1 MSSQTGTS
9 VRSSDGR
16 KLVLGKLLKSGGAG
30 GVYLLPQAPTQ
41 VAKIYHPGDELAGY
55 ERKVE
60 AMLEL
65 TPDLPDLVDG
75 GRRFVQIAWPQ
86 ALLRDASGR
95 FLGFLMPAVNV
106 DATSELEVIL
116 QERQARAAGLP
127 TGLGAKVTL
136 AANLAAVIAA
146 LHAQHHYLVDLK
158 PVNLRFYRDTLY
170 MAMLDCDGFSIQG
183 KGERFLAPQFT
194 PDYLAPEFHARGVTA
209 SGEQA
214 QDRFAL
220 AVVVFQLMNFG
231 IHPFSG
237 KPSSDRVPTDIPGR
251 IAGRW
256 YAYGLKPNAAIA
268 PSPVSAHQAMP
279 TELRQLFDRAFDKAG
294 ASRPSAAEW
303 SELLKAFAQ
312 RSSQRLVVC
321 GRDPTHQHFAGQA
334 CGACARLALLTAT
347 AKQAAARGPRVPPP
361 RKVPQWALPTPP
373 PLPRGRATARS
384 GPGFRTAPLPP
395 SSLFPTPAPAPVGW
409 IAQLVYIFWTRSS
422 LRSKINIVTA
432 LFFMAFLSIRW
443 LAGVSYNAH
452 EDGRISEQRTAAY
465 EQPSAAAETRV
476 SPSSTQ
482 MPTPIDTYYAAL
494 EIDAAAAAMTS
505 ESFVLVSTSMNRLRA
520 DVDKHP
526 APGVDTDSVYR
537 ALLQQYSR
545 DGQMSLPNRREEF
558 RQALLNLLAT
568 DPAADAVAYQLGWWC
583 LIDGDAA
590 SAKKYFTQAV
600 WANPNLPEAW
610 FGLAVSTPAQD
621 RQLGVMAVAESLF
634 SDPAHA
640 QVVHDAFARNTFAAL
655 AIDPQEF
662 AVTQARAQRLA
673 RLFRSEV
680 VPAKLR

>member
-16 KLVLGKLLKSGGAG
+16 SLVLGKLIKSGGAG
-30 GVYLLPQAPTQ
+30 AVYLLPQAPTQ
-41 VAKIYHPGDELAGY
+41 VAKIYHAGDEVRAY

-75 GRRFVQIAWPQ
+75 GRGFVQIAWPQ

-183 KGERFLAPQFT
+183 RGERFLAPQFT

-237 KPSSDRVPTDIPGR
+237 KPASDRVPTDIPGR

-256 YAYGLKPNAAIA
+256 YAYGLKPNASIA

-279 TELRQLFDRAFDKAG
+279 TELRQLFDRAFDNPG

-303 SELLKAFAQ
+303 AELLKGFAQ
-312 RSSQRLVVC
+312 RSSQRLLAC
-321 GRDPTHQHFAGQA
+321 GRDRSHQHFAGQA
-334 CGACARLALLTAT
+334 CGACARVALLTAT
-347 AKQAAARGPRVPPP
+347 AKKAAARGPRVPPP

-373 PLPRGRATARS
+373 PLPRGRATART
-384 GPGFRTAPLPP
+384 GQGFRTAALPP
-395 SSLFPTPAPAPVGW
+395 RLLYPTPAPAPVGW
-409 IAQLVYIFWTRSS
+409 VAQLVYIFWTRSS
-422 LRSKINIVTA
+422 FKAKSNIVIISLMLA
-432 LFFMAFLSIRW
+432 AFAVRW
-443 LAGVSYNAH
+443 VAGLGDNANDGARSY
-452 EDGRISEQRTAAY
+452 EQPAPSY
-465 EQPSAAAETRV
+465 EQPSTTPGAGVTMPSMSIAAPV
-476 SPSSTQ
+476 
-482 MPTPIDTYYAAL
+482 DTSYAAI

-520 DVDKHP
+520 DVNRHRMP
-526 APGVDTDSVYR
+526 RVDTDSVYFT
-537 ALLQQYSR
+537 LLQQFSR
-545 DGQMSLPNRREEF
+545 DGQMSLPSRREKF
-558 RQALLNLLAT
+558 RQALLSLLAT
-568 DPAADAVAYQLGWWC
+568 DPASAAVAYQLGWWY

-600 WANPNLPEAW
+600 WANPNLSEAW
-610 FGLAVSTPAQD
+610 YGLAVATPAQE
-621 RQLGVMAVAESLF
+621 RQLGVLAVAESLF
-634 SDPAHA
+634 SDPTQA
-640 QVVHDAFARNTFAAL
+640 QLVRGAFAKNTFAAL
-655 AIDPQEF
+655 AIDPQDF
-662 AVTQARAQRLA
+662 AATEARAQRLA
-673 RLFRSEV
+673 RLSRGED
-680 VPAKLR
+680 VPASPR